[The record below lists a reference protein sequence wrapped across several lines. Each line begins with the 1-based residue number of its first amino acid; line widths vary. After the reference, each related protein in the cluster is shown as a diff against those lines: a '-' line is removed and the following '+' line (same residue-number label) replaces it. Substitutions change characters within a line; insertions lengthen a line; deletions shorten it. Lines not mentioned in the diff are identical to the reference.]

1 MKRLKLLSSA
11 LKQPE
16 NHLKLYCRG
25 QSLHFA
31 LCAHFSMENNQL
43 QSVYTLVQ
51 DYLKHVCEDAELD
64 AAPSR
69 VAQVLARVAPSLQ
82 EDVEVKIKPLWRSIK
97 ISSVEEASG
106 IFNQVMAQEFADGNT
121 NWGRIL
127 TIFVFAGIIAKKL
140 QQHGVPLT
148 RENVEPIC
156 HCVTEFINTKATW
169 ISENGGWDNFLAKLG
184 EEKSPWLALHYIKTK
199 LISAFSFFSQYY

>member
-1 MKRLKLLSSA
+1 
-11 LKQPE
+11 
-16 NHLKLYCRG
+16 
-25 QSLHFA
+25 
-31 LCAHFSMENNQL
+31 MESNQL
-43 QSVYTLVQ
+43 QSVYTSVQ
-51 DYLKHVCEDAELD
+51 DYLKHVCGDAELE

-82 EDVEVKIKPLWRSIK
+82 EDVEEKIKPLWSSIE

-106 IFNQVMAQEFADGNT
+106 IFNQVMTQEFADGNT

-148 RENVEPIC
+148 RENMEPIC

-169 ISENGGWDNFLAKLG
+169 ISENGGWDGFLAKLG
-184 EEKSPWLALHYIKTK
+184 EDKTPWLALHYIKTK